1 MVADIHELQAGLVAV
16 VRAPSRVRVVEIVGI
31 EISDG
36 KEIVDKDGV
45 VDDEKADEESEI
57 GLKD

>member
-1 MVADIHELQAGLVAV
+1 MVADVHELQAGLVAV
-16 VRAPSRVRVVEIVGI
+16 ARASRRVRVVEIVRI
-31 EISDG
+31 EISDR

-57 GLKD
+57 GL